1 MKIRTALLA
10 ASALASAFGIGLALG
25 RWGAGGNRDLEAVV
39 REARRDDD
47 LERPLELRRRR
58 HEAKQVLAAEVV
70 ARRMTLREAADRFR
84 RLDEADTGGPPDLPR
99 LPRDEQS
106 HREDVLDYVWIVL
119 GHQGQFAAAARWYGE
134 AFTADPRLL
143 AGPADRHLYDAARAA
158 ALAGCGQGRDAAD
171 LDEESRAEFRRQ
183 ARDWLRAELE
193 ARRRLLEQ
201 DRWAFPLGMDRWLV
215 APEFAGVRGPEALGR
230 LPEAERRGWRKLW
243 EDVVDTLA
251 RAERT
256 TPPEPKAGS
265 KIPLPE
271 R

>member
-1 MKIRTALLA
+1 
-10 ASALASAFGIGLALG
+10 
-25 RWGAGGNRDLEAVV
+25 
-39 REARRDDD
+39 
-47 LERPLELRRRR
+47 
-58 HEAKQVLAAEVV
+58 
-70 ARRMTLREAADRFR
+70 
-84 RLDEADTGGPPDLPR
+84 
-99 LPRDEQS
+99 
-106 HREDVLDYVWIVL
+106 YVWIVL
-119 GHQGQFAAAARWYGE
+119 GHQGQFAAAARWYAE

-158 ALAGCGQGRDAAD
+158 TLAGCGQGRDAAD
-171 LDEESRAEFRRQ
+171 LREASRAGFRRQ
-183 ARDWLRAELE
+183 ALDSRRAALAARAELA

-201 DRWAFPLGMDRWLV
+201 DRWAFPLGMDRWLAV
-215 APEFAGVRGPEALGR
+215 PEFAGVRGPEALGR

-243 EDVVDTLA
+243 EDVADTLA